1 MANVNEL
8 IERVNRIDKI
18 CMDLRYHALG
28 FNMPIE
34 SFIGEMD
41 SDEINI
47 NKFLEFSIE
56 LSKIGYGLSNFYSK
70 NDELVFRYFTMV
82 ALLMTHMAFPKE
94 THNFTTLSY
103 ICTLFDDDYET
114 FIDIADSIESDIF
127 DKYLDKLEEETI
139 FLISTLRDTFELLLV
154 AYIENHTP
162 CGVIDE
168 VGNIVYSDID
178 NYIKNNSYDV
188 LLDDILK

>member
-34 SFIGEMD
+34 SFIGDMD
-41 SDEINI
+41 NDEINI

-56 LSKIGYGLSNFYSK
+56 LSKIGYVLSNFYSK

-94 THNFTTLSY
+94 VHNFTTLSY

-114 FIDIADSIESDIF
+114 FIDIADSIESDVF
-127 DKYLDKLEEETI
+127 EKYLDKLEEQTI

-154 AYIENHTP
+154 GYIENHTP
-162 CGVIDE
+162 FGVIDE

>member
-34 SFIGEMD
+34 NFIGEMEI
-41 SDEINI
+41 DEIDI

-56 LSKIGYGLSNFYSK
+56 LAKGGYGLSEFYAK
-70 NDELVFRYFTMV
+70 KDELVFRYFTMV
-82 ALLMTHMAFPKE
+82 ALLMTYMAFPKE
-94 THNFTTLSY
+94 NHNFTTLSY
-103 ICTLFDDDYET
+103 ICTLFDDDYEM
-114 FIDIADSIESDIF
+114 FLDFADGIKSDIF

-139 FLISTLRDTFELLLV
+139 YLISTLRDTFELLLI

-162 CGVIDE
+162 CEVVDE
-168 VGNIVYSDID
+168 IGNIVYSDID
-178 NYIKNNSYDV
+178 NYIENNSYDV
-188 LLDDILK
+188 LLDDIIK